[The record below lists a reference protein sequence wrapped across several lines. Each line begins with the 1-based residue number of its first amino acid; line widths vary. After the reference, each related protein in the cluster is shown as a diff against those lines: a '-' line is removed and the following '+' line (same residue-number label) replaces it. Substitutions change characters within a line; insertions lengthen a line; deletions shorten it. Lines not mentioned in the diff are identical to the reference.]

1 MHTIKLQVKNLDK
14 TNAERFER
22 LVSGFKNV
30 SAVNTWPG
38 RAEFALGAADT
49 LPEIKKSLLAAGFA
63 LDEEAPEQS
72 VSKIRIEGMTCRS
85 CEITVERKFR
95 KIPGVRKVDVDA
107 GRGIARLVCEGC
119 VPDIETLRETL
130 SGEKYK
136 VLGPYAAKDR
146 SAKDENQE
154 NNGRP
159 PLLRLA
165 GLFAAV
171 FVAGWMF
178 SKLGLGGGG
187 GAIGKNTGFIGAV
200 FLGLVAGSSSCLA
213 VSGGLLLS
221 SAAKFRERYGAR
233 TPYERMR
240 PVIYFV
246 LGRAASYGIL
256 GGAIGLAGKSLTP
269 SPSVTGAITVL
280 AAFYMLVMG
289 LEMLKIAPR
298 WLKGLLPGMPK
309 SLGHKVMDAE
319 GKDHWAAP
327 ALLGAATFFLP
338 CGFTQSLQLYALT
351 TGSFAASASIL
362 AGFALGTAPA
372 LLALGWA
379 SGSLKGKLGKL
390 FFQFSGA
397 LVIVLG
403 AINLQNGLTL
413 VGYPLSFPKL
423 SGRTELQAGA
433 DSNVVS
439 EGGKQL
445 IRMKL
450 INSYPYYSPSGN
462 YTVRAGVPVKI
473 RIDGYGTGC
482 RGAFMLPQLGVRM
495 YLDKDINEVEFTPQT
510 PGTYSFSCAMGMYRG
525 TLNVVSG

>member
-1 MHTIKLQVKNLDK
+1 MHTIKLRVKNLDK
-14 TNAERFER
+14 TNAERFEA
-22 LVSGFKNV
+22 LVAGIPGV
-30 SAVNTWPG
+30 SRADTWPG
-38 RAEFALGAADT
+38 RAEIALTDPGVV
-49 LPEIKKSLLAAGFA
+49 PEVRKALLAAGFA
-63 LDEEAPEQS
+63 PDEESGEQS
-72 VSKIRIEGMTCRS
+72 VTKVRIEGMTCRS
-85 CEITVERKFR
+85 CEITVERKFK

-107 GRGIARLVCEGC
+107 GRGVARLVCEGC
-119 VPDIETLRETL
+119 VPDVSALAQSLE
-130 SGEKYK
+130 GEKYK
-136 VLGPYAAKDR
+136 VLGYYAPKDR
-146 SAKDENQE
+146 AAESDNRVDD
-154 NNGRP
+154 GRP

-165 GLFAAV
+165 GLFVAV
-171 FVAGWMF
+171 FVAGWML
-178 SKLGLGGGG
+178 SKLGLSDS
-187 GAIGKNTGFIGAV
+187 GAAVGKNTGFLGAV

-221 SAAKFRERYGAR
+221 SAAKFRERYGGKSG
-233 TPYERMR
+233 YERMR

-246 LGRAASYGIL
+246 LGRVASYGVL
-256 GGAIGLAGKSLTP
+256 GGVIGLVGKTLTP
-269 SPSVTGAITVL
+269 SPFATGAITVL

-289 LEMLKIAPR
+289 LEMLKLAPR

-351 TGSFAASASIL
+351 TGSFAVSGIVL

-403 AINLQNGLTL
+403 LSNMQNGLTL
-413 VGYPLSFPKL
+413 AGYPISFPKF
-423 SGRTELQAGA
+423 SGGSQVAEAA
-433 DSNVVS
+433 DSNVVD

-450 INSYPYYSPSGN
+450 INSYPYYSPSGT
-462 YTVRAGVPVKI
+462 YTVRAGIPVKI
-473 RIDGYGTGC
+473 RIDGYGRGC

-495 YLDKDINEVEFTPQT
+495 YLDKDVNEVEFTPAN

-525 TLNVVSG
+525 TLNVIKG